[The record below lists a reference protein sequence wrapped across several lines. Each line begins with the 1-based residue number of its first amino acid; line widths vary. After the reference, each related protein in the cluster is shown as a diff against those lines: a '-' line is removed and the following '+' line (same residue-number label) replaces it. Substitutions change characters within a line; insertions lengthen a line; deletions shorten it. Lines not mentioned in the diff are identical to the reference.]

1 MHIANKYSKGGNMKK
16 LTAFLSLICTLLLF
30 TPGFSAYADDTTI
43 MEKTLVL
50 TKDDLTNAGATNLI
64 LFFEIGG
71 ATVNIVQGTDE
82 NIICQAVV
90 RYSVDSLEPTLTK
103 KTTDGTYTA
112 TFESGKIVGQQPPD
126 ITHEWEIT
134 IGKYDTDTDL
144 FFALGGVMADID
156 LGGMPLRN
164 LAFELGGVSMSVDFS
179 SPTSRTV
186 ENVIGA
192 GGGVY
197 LAMMN
202 IGNTNFQKFGLTG
215 GGCAFDLDFHGAYQT
230 GKHYVGI
237 VLAAYDLNATVPAG
251 AGEQVKV
258 YSMVAPL
265 IVTGEGWEKVVYRPT
280 YKQYITEDYDTQSVQ
295 LNFNITAIASN
306 VVIDRK

>member
-1 MHIANKYSKGGNMKK
+1 MKK
-16 LTAFLSLICTLLLF
+16 VTVFLPLIFTLLLLS
-30 TPGFSAYADDTTI
+30 PGFTVYADDTAI

-90 RYSVDSLEPTLTK
+90 RYSQDTLEPILTK

-112 TFESGKIVGQQPPD
+112 TFESGKIISPQQPD
-126 ITHEWEIT
+126 IIHEWEIT

-144 FFALGGVMADID
+144 FFALGGVIADVD
-156 LGGMPLRN
+156 LGGMPLTN
-164 LAFELGGVSMSVDFS
+164 LALDLGGVSMSIDFS
-179 SPTSRTV
+179 SPTTRTV
-186 ENVIGA
+186 ENVIGG

-202 IGNTNFQKFGLTG
+202 IGNTNFQKFALTG

-237 VLAAYDLNATVPAG
+237 VLAAFDLNATVPAG

-265 IVTGEGWEKVVYRPT
+265 VVTGEGWESVVHRPT
-280 YKQYITEDYDTQSVQ
+280 YKEYITEDYDTQGVQ

-306 VVIDRK
+306 VLIDRN

>member
-1 MHIANKYSKGGNMKK
+1 MKK
-16 LTAFLSLICTLLLF
+16 LTVFLSLIFTLLFLS
-30 TPGFSAYADDTTI
+30 PGFTVYVYADDTAV

-64 LFFEIGG
+64 LLFEIGG
-71 ATVNIVQGTDE
+71 ATVNIVQSTDE

-112 TFESGKIVGQQPPD
+112 TFESGKIIGSQPPD

-144 FFALGGVMADID
+144 FFALGGVVADVD
-156 LGGMPLRN
+156 LGGMPLTN
-164 LAFELGGVSMSVDFS
+164 LAFDLGGVSMSIDFS
-179 SPTSRTV
+179 TPTTRTV
-186 ENVIGA
+186 ENVIGG

-215 GGCAFDLDFHGAYQT
+215 GGCAFDLDFHGAFQT

-237 VLAAYDLNATVPAG
+237 VLSAFDLQATVPAG

-265 IVTGEGWEKVVYRPT
+265 LVIGEGWETVVHRPT
-280 YKQYITEDYDTQSVQ
+280 YKEYITEDYGTQDVQ

-306 VVIDRK
+306 VVIDRN

>member
-1 MHIANKYSKGGNMKK
+1 
-16 LTAFLSLICTLLLF
+16 
-30 TPGFSAYADDTTI
+30 

-71 ATVNIVQGTDE
+71 AKVNIVQGTDE

-90 RYSVDSLEPTLTK
+90 KYSVDTLEPILTK

-112 TFESGKIVGQQPPD
+112 TFESGKIISPQQPD

-144 FFALGGVMADID
+144 FFALGGVMADVD
-156 LGGMPLRN
+156 LGGMPLTN
-164 LAFELGGVSMSVDFS
+164 LALDLGGVSMSIDFS

-215 GGCAFDLDFHGAYQT
+215 GGCAFDLDFHGAYQA

-237 VLAAYDLNATVPAG
+237 VLSAFDLQATVPAG

-265 IVTGEGWEKVVYRPT
+265 IVTGDGWKKVVYRPT
-280 YKQYITEDYDTQSVQ
+280 YKQYITEDYDTQGVQ
-295 LNFNITAIASN
+295 LNFNITAIASS
-306 VVIDRK
+306 VVIDRN

>member
-1 MHIANKYSKGGNMKK
+1 MKK
-16 LTAFLSLICTLLLF
+16 LSIFLTLICILLLF
-30 TPGFSAYADDTTI
+30 TPGFTVYADDTAV

-50 TKDDLTNAGATNLI
+50 TKDDLINAGAMNLI
-64 LFFEIGG
+64 LVFEIGG
-71 ATVNIVQGTDE
+71 ATVNIVQSTDE

-90 RYSVDSLEPTLTK
+90 RYSVDTLEPILIK

-112 TFESGKIVGQQPPD
+112 TFESGRIISPQPPD

-144 FFALGGVMADID
+144 FFALGGVVADID
-156 LGGMPLRN
+156 LGGMPLTN
-164 LAFELGGVSMSVDFS
+164 LAFDLGGVSMSIDFS

-230 GKHYVGI
+230 GIHYVGI
-237 VLAAYDLNATVPAG
+237 VLSAFDFNATVPAG

-265 IVTGEGWEKVVYRPT
+265 IILQTTMIHRAY
-280 YKQYITEDYDTQSVQ
+280 S
-295 LNFNITAIASN
+295 
-306 VVIDRK
+306 

>member
-1 MHIANKYSKGGNMKK
+1 MKK
-16 LTAFLSLICTLLLF
+16 VTVFLPLICTLLLLF
-30 TPGFSAYADDTTI
+30 PGFNACANETAV

-50 TKDDLTNAGATNLI
+50 TTDDLTNAGATNLI

-90 RYSVDSLEPTLTK
+90 RYSQDTLEPILTK
-103 KTTDGTYTA
+103 KTTDGTYSA
-112 TFESGKIVGQQPPD
+112 TFESGKIISPQQPD

-144 FFALGGVMADID
+144 FFALGGVVADVD
-156 LGGMPLRN
+156 LGGMPLTN
-164 LAFELGGVSMSVDFS
+164 LALDLGGVSMSIDFS

-186 ENVIGA
+186 ENVIGG

-215 GGCAFDLDFHGAYQT
+215 GGCAFDLDFHGAFQT

-237 VLAAYDLNATVPAG
+237 VLAAYDLNAAVPDG

-265 IVTGEGWEKVVYRPT
+265 MVIGEGWETVVHRPT
-280 YKQYITEDYDTQSVQ
+280 YKEYITEDYDTQGIQ

-306 VVIDRK
+306 VVIDRN